1 MVNPNNILNQ
11 IKNFFNFNNPK
22 FSKEEKKDIKFLKK
36 TLSSWSNYS
45 LEESDQR
52 KIVDRILSLSDNVML
67 NYPGNL
73 NYVNMYLNHNSSDI
87 YTLTFKPDP
96 NYKKHEPVYEK
107 YAYFIELLYKNG
119 LTEYFEKQIS
129 EEYFQIHLLSKIKD
143 IDIKKEYTNI
153 YLQQFIVNNKD
164 ETKRY
169 KNGYLI
175 LLDDLNPDLEL
186 HKNKLFYSAVKLFIN
201 YSEFINPFMLSPSF
215 FKNKDIFEQTLKSN
229 ITFNDSF
236 SNIDIF
242 LKKIFLE
249 YQNNSLT
256 DIEFRN
262 IISIINN
269 EVGNKDEFIE
279 YISHSKFDVIS
290 LSAFKILNEESPNI
304 YNKIKESI
312 SFYIVRK
319 PELFPEYK
327 SILQYILKQEKP
339 LKHSKENRFI
349 NELVQ
354 IFIFNDNHS
363 GLCFL
368 ESLFENNEEFI
379 KSLQYNFI
387 FSNIQSISISK
398 SAVDDIDK
406 NIDLITSFISKRL
419 DKIDDKELALLFL
432 ISFNDFLMI
441 CPSFKQFKL
450 SSTDT
455 VYNRDRYNEY
465 KPILWNMSETC
476 KIIFSADMKNMDILK
491 HMQVSDNIQHM
502 LFDYLEVFKPK
513 FLEGINIK
521 ETSLKMNIIDIY
533 FLYEKD
539 LLDNTF
545 KMDNKSVTNKRR
557 L

>member
-1 MVNPNNILNQ
+1 MTKFNNILKT
-11 IKNFFNFNNPK
+11 IGNFLNFKNPK
-22 FSKEEKKDIKFLKK
+22 FSQNEKKDIKFLKK

-73 NYVNMYLNHNSSDI
+73 NYVNMYLNHHTSDVYAI
-87 YTLTFKPDP
+87 TFKPDP
-96 NYKKHEPVYEK
+96 NYKKYEPIYEK
-107 YAYFIELLYKNG
+107 YAYFIELLYKNN
-119 LTEYFEKQIS
+119 LTELFEKQIS
-129 EEYFQIHLLSKIKD
+129 EEYFQIPLLSKIKD
-143 IDIKKEYTNI
+143 INIKKEYVNK
-153 YLQQFIVNNKD
+153 YLDIFILNNKED
-164 ETKRY
+164 IKKY

-175 LLDDLNPDLEL
+175 TLDDLNPELEL
-186 HKNKLFYSAVKLFIN
+186 YKNKSFYSAVQLFIN
-201 YSEFINPFMLSPSF
+201 HFEFINPFTLSSSF
-215 FKNKDIFEQTLKSN
+215 FKNKDIFEQLFISSIN
-229 ITFNDSF
+229 FNDSF
-236 SNIDIF
+236 SNVDMFIKRVF
-242 LKKIFLE
+242 SE
-249 YQNNSLT
+249 YQNNTLT
-256 DIEFRN
+256 DIEFRD
-262 IISIINN
+262 IISVIHN
-269 EVGNKDEFIE
+269 EVGNKDEFLE
-279 YISHSKFDVIS
+279 YISHSRFDDIS
-290 LSAFKILNEESPNI
+290 LSAFKILHEESPNI

-441 CPSFKQFKL
+441 CPSFKKFKL
-450 SSTDT
+450 SSTDS
-455 VYNRDRYNEY
+455 VYNKDRYNEY
-465 KPILWNMSETC
+465 QSIFWNMSETC
-476 KIIFSADMKNMDILK
+476 KIIFSDDMKNMNILK
-491 HMQVSDNIQHM
+491 HMQVSDNIQNM

-513 FLEGINIK
+513 FLESINIK
-521 ETSLKMNIIDIY
+521 EASLKMNIIDIY

>member
-1 MVNPNNILNQ
+1 MTNFNNILNS
-11 IKNFFNFNNPK
+11 IGKFLNFKNPK
-22 FSKEEKKDIKFLKK
+22 FSQNEKKDIKFLKK

-67 NYPGNL
+67 NYPDNL

-87 YTLTFKPDP
+87 YTLTFQPDP

-119 LTEYFEKQIS
+119 LTEYFEKQVS
-129 EEYFQIHLLSKIKD
+129 EKYFQIHILSKITD
-143 IDIKKEYTNI
+143 IHIKKEYTNI
-153 YLQQFIVNNKD
+153 YLQRFISHNKN

-175 LLDDLNPDLEL
+175 LLDNLNPDLEL
-186 HKNKLFYSAVKLFIN
+186 YKNKQFYSAVKLFIN
-201 YSEFINPFMLSPSF
+201 HSEFINPFMLSPSF

-229 ITFNDSF
+229 IIFNDSF

-242 LKKIFLE
+242 MKKIFSE
-249 YQNNSLT
+249 YQDNTLT
-256 DIEFRN
+256 DIEFRD
-262 IISIINN
+262 IISVIHN
-269 EVGNKDEFIE
+269 EVGNEDEFLE
-279 YISHSKFDVIS
+279 YISHSRFDDIS
-290 LSAFKILNEESPNI
+290 LPALKILHQESPNM
-304 YNKIKESI
+304 YNKIKISI
-312 SFYIVRK
+312 SFFITRK
-319 PELFPEYK
+319 PELFPAYK
-327 SILQYILKQEKP
+327 QMLQYILENERP

-349 NELVQ
+349 NEL
-354 IFIFNDNHS
+354 ISHFIFNDNYS
-363 GLCFL
+363 GLEFL
-368 ESLFENNEEFI
+368 NPLFENNEEFI

-387 FSNIQSISISK
+387 FSDIQSKSISK
-398 SAVDDIDK
+398 LALDNIDK
-406 NIDLITSFISKRL
+406 NINSITAFINTKL
-419 DKIDDKELALLFL
+419 EKIDDKELALLFL

-441 CPSFKQFKL
+441 CPSFKKFKL
-450 SSTDT
+450 SSTDS
-455 VYNRDRYNEY
+455 VYNKDRYNEY
-465 KPILWNMSETC
+465 QSIFWNMSETC
-476 KIIFSADMKNMDILK
+476 KIIFSEDMKNMDILK

-502 LFDYLEVFKPK
+502 LFDYLEMFKPK

-521 ETSLKMNIIDIY
+521 EASLKMNIIDIY